1 MLVLQLHMLHNNVR
15 RKKCCNNN
23 AALFQHKIHTTYKI
37 SLFLHLSHCFAT
49 IATCV
54 TLLFNSHFQLEKIK
68 YFSTFS
74 TMDWEGKKIGCLAF
88 TELKLDKNWGI
99 YM

>member
-1 MLVLQLHMLHNNVR
+1 MLHDNIRGKNV
-15 RKKCCNNN
+15 
-23 AALFQHKIHTTYKI
+23 ATIMQHYSSIKYTQHTK
-37 SLFLHLSHCFAT
+37 SPSLHLSHCFAT

-54 TLLFNSHFQLEKIK
+54 TLLFNSHFQLEKFK
-68 YFSTFS
+68 YFPTFS